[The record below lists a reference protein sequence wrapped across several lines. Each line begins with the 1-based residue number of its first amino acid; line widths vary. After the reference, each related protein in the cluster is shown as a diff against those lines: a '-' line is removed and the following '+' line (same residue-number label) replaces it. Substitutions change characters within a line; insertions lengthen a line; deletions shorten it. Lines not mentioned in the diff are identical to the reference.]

1 MAENIRKVFPPVVGT
16 SIGHWYDDTDLER
29 YNRVIKILEEYQKGT
44 LDEHDVRW
52 FVKCAILSKVYLSED
67 VYKLGNQAWKNPN
80 NKRLQ
85 NILTMFAK
93 QGYITD
99 KEIDIEKY
107 RNGVRFEHMVPYN
120 EVIKVLLGLYT
131 KGLLTFE
138 KFQMIRS
145 KLNICLVTKDEERKL
160 NVFKQA
166 MPGNTD
172 WLNISGDEFARY
184 KAVGIKIYGFSQM
197 P

>member
-29 YNRVIKILEEYQKGT
+29 YNR
-44 LDEHDVRW
+44 
-52 FVKCAILSKVYLSED
+52 
-67 VYKLGNQAWKNPN
+67 
-80 NKRLQ
+80 
-85 NILTMFAK
+85 
-93 QGYITD
+93 
-99 KEIDIEKY
+99 
-107 RNGVRFEHMVPYN
+107 
-120 EVIKVLLGLYT
+120 VIKVLLGLYT